1 LAQVLA
7 LRIGSM
13 PEYETHGGNSERPA
27 EKMTMTFEN
36 AKVGADIVSPHVVDK
51 TVRRLDDF
59 PALVQACAMATG
71 WLPVCVSRSC
81 LMAIATR
88 DLGRRT
94 ETRNEL
100 DPGTCSCRQV
110 AA

>member
-36 AKVGADIVSPHVVDK
+36 AKVGADIVSAHAVDK
-51 TVRRLDDF
+51 TVRRPDDF
-59 PALVQACAMATG
+59 PELVQALGDDDG
-71 WLPVCVSRSC
+71 WPFAFHSVV
-81 LMAIATR
+81 
-88 DLGRRT
+88 
-94 ETRNEL
+94 
-100 DPGTCSCRQV
+100 
-110 AA
+110 

>member
-1 LAQVLA
+1 
-7 LRIGSM
+7 M

-36 AKVGADIVSPHVVDK
+36 AKVGADIVSAHAVDK
-51 TVRRLDDF
+51 TVRRPDDF
-59 PALVQACAMATG
+59 PELVQALGDDDG
-71 WLPVCVSRSC
+71 WLPVCVSLSC

-100 DPGTCSCRQV
+100 
-110 AA
+110 